1 MGIMKNIIFDMDG
14 TLLDSMGMWENL
26 GTIYLKSRNITPP
39 DDIKEIIEAKT
50 LDEAAEYFINELHLE
65 GTVKQVVSEIV
76 GIIRDKYFNELGM
89 KPGMKEL
96 VLSEYADGSK
106 MCILTTTAR
115 ELAVA
120 ALKRNGILHCF
131 TDVYTPEQLKLS
143 KRTPE
148 IFLKTCEIMGFEPS
162 ETYVYEDALYA
173 AKSAKVAGCKLVAV
187 YDNMQRNDWSEIESL
202 ADEIIKD

>member
-26 GTIYLKSRNITPP
+26 GTIYLKSKNITPP

-65 GTVKQVVSEIV
+65 GTVKQVVGEIV

-120 ALKRNGILHCF
+120 ALKRNGILHC
-131 TDVYTPEQLKLS
+131 
-143 KRTPE
+143 
-148 IFLKTCEIMGFEPS
+148 
-162 ETYVYEDALYA
+162 
-173 AKSAKVAGCKLVAV
+173 
-187 YDNMQRNDWSEIESL
+187 
-202 ADEIIKD
+202 